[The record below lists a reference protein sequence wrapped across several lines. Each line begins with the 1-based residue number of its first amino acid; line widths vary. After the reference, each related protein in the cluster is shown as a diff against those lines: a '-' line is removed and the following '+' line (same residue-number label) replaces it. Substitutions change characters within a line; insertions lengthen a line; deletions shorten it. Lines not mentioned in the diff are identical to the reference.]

1 MAVGAL
7 SVWKHWILGQQ
18 TSAYPL
24 TTDGQYVPNTRE
36 NEARIKMDPT
46 DLETILEN
54 LGISCSGSLC
64 LEWGLPDFHLF
75 SLLVVPPQA
84 SFNVFSFYLVSEG
97 S

>member
-1 MAVGAL
+1 
-7 SVWKHWILGQQ
+7 
-18 TSAYPL
+18 
-24 TTDGQYVPNTRE
+24 
-36 NEARIKMDPT
+36 MDPT

-54 LGISCSGSLC
+54 LGINCSGSLC

-84 SFNVFSFYLVSEG
+84 SFNAFSFYLVLEG